1 MEFKLILL
9 QIIAHLLADFIFQ
22 TQKMS
27 EKKARKVLSPSHFYH
42 VLIVGVA
49 SYGLSFDLGFWK
61 AALLLTIIHLLTDIF
76 KSWLVLK
83 NKTRSYFFL
92 DQFIHII
99 TIVGIVFA
107 YSFFFGIDF
116 LIDLNLKI
124 VAVVAAFVFCAKP
137 SNIFIKYIF
146 EAFSI
151 ETPEENSENPGE
163 QSLPNA
169 GKLIGIIE
177 RFLALALI
185 IMGQYQAV
193 GLIIAAKSILRFN
206 GVQKSEYVLIGTLL
220 SFGIAAFSGILVNM
234 IV

>member
-1 MEFKLILL
+1 MEIKLILL

-27 EKKARKVLSPSHFYH
+27 DRKAQKILSPSHVYH
-42 VLIVGVA
+42 VLIVGIT
-49 SYGLSFDLGFWK
+49 SYVLSFDLGFWK

-92 DQFIHII
+92 DQFIHLI
-99 TIVGIVFA
+99 TIVGIVFV
-107 YSFFFGIDF
+107 YSFFFEIDF

-163 QSLPNA
+163 
-169 GKLIGIIE
+169 
-177 RFLALALI
+177 
-185 IMGQYQAV
+185 
-193 GLIIAAKSILRFN
+193 
-206 GVQKSEYVLIGTLL
+206 
-220 SFGIAAFSGILVNM
+220 
-234 IV
+234 